1 MNKATEINILNN
13 PIITY
18 TNEQFKN
25 VRSLFI
31 DGEPWFVGKDIAD
44 NLGYSNTRKAIA
56 DHVDDED
63 KIDGVTIRD
72 SLGRDQTPI
81 LINESGLY
89 ALIFGSKLDSA
100 KRFKHWVTS
109 EVLPS
114 IRKTGSY
121 TYSSPTSHEEIAQ
134 YASPLPLESPKEWF
148 YKMSSAYSFIE
159 DYYNITRKQLF
170 CSIFTKLKREHN
182 VDINN
187 EIEKYKEKY
196 SLDDCYSMEAIQDN
210 PEYRDLIETMVYEAV
225 LDLNQAIHLCTI
237 KNVLD
242 RQGYRS

>member
-1 MNKATEINILNN
+1 MAEVITN
-13 PIITY
+13 PIMTY
-18 TNEQFKN
+18 TNENFEN
-25 VRSLFI
+25 VRSLLI
-31 DGEPWFVGKDIAD
+31 NGEPWFVGKDITD
-44 NLGYSNTRKAIA
+44 NLGYQNGRDAIA
-56 DHVDDED
+56 THVDEED
-63 KIDGVTIRD
+63 KNTVVLSDGNKGNPNKI
-72 SLGRDQTPI
+72 I
-81 LINESGLY
+81 INESGLY

-121 TYSSPTSHEEIAQ
+121 TYPSPTSHEEIAQ

-148 YKMSSAYSFIE
+148 YKMSSAYSLIE

-225 LDLNQAIHLCTI
+225 LDINQAIHLCTI

-242 RQGYRS
+242 RKGYKV

>member
-1 MNKATEINILNN
+1 MAEVITN
-13 PIITY
+13 PIMTY
-18 TNEQFKN
+18 TNENFEN

-31 DGEPWFVGKDIAD
+31 NGEPWFVGKDITD
-44 NLGYSNTRKAIA
+44 NLKYKNSRDAIA
-56 DHVDDED
+56 YHVDEED
-63 KIDGVTIRD
+63 KGVARIDTPGGVQD
-72 SLGRDQTPI
+72 
-81 LINESGLY
+81 LIIVNESGLY
-89 ALIFGSKLDSA
+89 ALIFGSKLPKA
-100 KRFKHWVTS
+100 KEFKHWVTS

-121 TYSSPTSHEEIAQ
+121 TYSSPTPHEEIAQ
-134 YASPLPLESPKEWF
+134 YASPLPLESSKEWF
-148 YKMSSAYSFIE
+148 YKMSSAYSLIE

-170 CSIFTKLKREHN
+170 YSIFTKLKREHN

-225 LDLNQAIHLCTI
+225 LDINQAIHLCTI

-242 RQGYRS
+242 RKGYRP

>member
-1 MNKATEINILNN
+1 MAEVITN
-13 PIITY
+13 PIMTY
-18 TNEQFKN
+18 VSEEFGNI
-25 VRSLFI
+25 RSLFI
-31 DGEPWFVGKDIAD
+31 DGEPWFVGKDIATALEYKD
-44 NLGYSNTRKAIA
+44 TSDAIKR
-56 DHVDDED
+56 HVEEED
-63 KIDGVTIRD
+63 KLTRCFTD
-72 SLGRDQTPI
+72 SGQSREMYM
-81 LINESGLY
+81 INESGLY
-89 ALIFGSKLDSA
+89 SLIFGSKLDSA

-121 TYSSPTSHEEIAQ
+121 TYSSPTPHEEITQ
-134 YASPLPLESPKEWF
+134 YASPLPLESSKEWF
-148 YKMSSAYSFIE
+148 YKMSSAYSLIE

-225 LDLNQAIHLCTI
+225 LDINQAIHLCTI

-242 RQGYRS
+242 RKGYRP